1 MIGSLCFNLL
11 HRERI
16 QKLEGN
22 LKEKKKEK
30 TFIFLCSFCTAT
42 PGGFPFA
49 MDESI
54 IQVILCNRQGSY
66 CLKTLCP
73 DLPTSMRIIS
83 NVNALTKSFFFK
95 FMSYKSA
102 NLTDLFVDNLA
113 ID

>member
-1 MIGSLCFNLL
+1 MIGSLCSNLL

-30 TFIFLCSFCTAT
+30 TFIFLCD
-42 PGGFPFA
+42 GFPFA

-54 IQVILCNRQGSY
+54 IEYNNTRQGSY
-66 CLKTLCP
+66 CLEKLVP
-73 DLPTSMRIIS
+73 RSSDLNADNIS
-83 NVNALTKSFFFK
+83 HVNALTKSNFFK

-102 NLTDLFVDNLA
+102 NLTDLFADNLA